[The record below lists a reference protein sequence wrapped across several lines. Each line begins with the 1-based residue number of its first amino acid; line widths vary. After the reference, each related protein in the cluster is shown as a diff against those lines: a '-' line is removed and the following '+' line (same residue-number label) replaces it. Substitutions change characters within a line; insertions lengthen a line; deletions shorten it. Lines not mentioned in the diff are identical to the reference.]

1 MRQDASIGAAGVQDI
16 GGKYK
21 ILAGSSR
28 YWREAKDISG
38 KKDIGGK
45 QANAAVPSIQAR
57 GTWLDMVRDSTRLL
71 LWQYDRSSLF
81 KPIVLFYISIMMIIL
96 YCYE

>member
-45 QANAAVPSIQAR
+45 QANAAVPKHPS
-57 GTWLDMVRDSTRLL
+57 TWQDTR
-71 LWQYDRSSLF
+71 
-81 KPIVLFYISIMMIIL
+81 
-96 YCYE
+96 